1 MYRDQFGEFV
11 RVYIGALRVKGII
24 AYIQV
29 VIAPKR
35 VWGLQFYFK
44 IKFTKFSL
52 RYSFATQVYKGMNRL
67 SQVKTWTL
75 RETSRHSSPNIQKQ
89 ILQTDLYTFPYR
101 ISWEKLIKD
110 QRFFFVIIWLILI
123 DVVLDNP
130 WRLLGENWCWSLLE
144 LKGLMSALF
153 ESWIRWWLLI
163 SVSFLHSCMQ
173 NEQWIHT
180 RGSYEILPPE
190 FSRTWCKCL
199 QSNFIHPN
207 K

>member
-29 VIAPKR
+29 VVAPKR

-75 RETSRHSSPNIQKQ
+75 RETSRAMKDSSPNIQKQ

-110 QRFFFVIIWLILI
+110 QRFFFVII
-123 DVVLDNP
+123 
-130 WRLLGENWCWSLLE
+130 
-144 LKGLMSALF
+144 
-153 ESWIRWWLLI
+153 
-163 SVSFLHSCMQ
+163 
-173 NEQWIHT
+173 
-180 RGSYEILPPE
+180 
-190 FSRTWCKCL
+190 
-199 QSNFIHPN
+199 
-207 K
+207 

>member
-75 RETSRHSSPNIQKQ
+75 RETSRDSSPNIQKQ

-110 QRFFFVIIWLILI
+110 QRFFFVII
-123 DVVLDNP
+123 
-130 WRLLGENWCWSLLE
+130 
-144 LKGLMSALF
+144 
-153 ESWIRWWLLI
+153 
-163 SVSFLHSCMQ
+163 
-173 NEQWIHT
+173 
-180 RGSYEILPPE
+180 
-190 FSRTWCKCL
+190 
-199 QSNFIHPN
+199 
-207 K
+207 